1 MELAKKSTKFSL
13 RLCWKGTK
21 IESDVKVARY
31 VSSGFF
37 PGNRYARPTRHLP
50 ADVYVVARTRF
61 VGYNVSVS
69 SFLLHNAPKKSCK
82 IK

>member
-21 IESDVKVARY
+21 FELNVKVAWY
-31 VSSGFF
+31 VSSGFL
-37 PGNRYARPTRHLP
+37 PGNHYARPIKHWP
-50 ADVYVVARTRF
+50 ADLYVVARRRF
-61 VGYNVSVS
+61 GGYDGSVS
-69 SFLLHNAPKKSCK
+69 SFLLHNIPKKSSK